1 MKNKTFFFLILAMT
15 LLLSSC
21 IEITQHIRL
30 ENNTIINNTRIVIQK
45 ALLTMAQSYGNDSDL
60 SSLEFNDETIY
71 QISEQ
76 IPKENF
82 VSIKNANNELENGLE
97 ITVRYPRTKRPTVQ
111 NDDVAPI
118 FYPYLKDK
126 TLVVDFNNISSTNID
141 ENNQMVSAILSGFKY
156 RLFIDS
162 SVLSS
167 PKKATLYTKDEE
179 TTYTIPLI
187 NYSNFTLVEISMAY
201 LLSGQ
206 SLRLVIE

>member
-1 MKNKTFFFLILAMT
+1 M
-15 LLLSSC
+15 
-21 IEITQHIRL
+21 
-30 ENNTIINNTRIVIQK
+30 VV
-45 ALLTMAQSYGNDSDL
+45 
-60 SSLEFNDETIY
+60 EFN
-71 QISEQ
+71 
-76 IPKENF
+76 NM
-82 VSIKNANNELENGLE
+82 
-97 ITVRYPRTKRPTVQ
+97 
-111 NDDVAPI
+111 
-118 FYPYLKDK
+118 
-126 TLVVDFNNISSTNID
+126 SSTNID

-179 TTYTIPLI
+179 TTYTMPLI

>member
-1 MKNKTFFFLILAMT
+1 MKNKTFFFLISAMT

-30 ENNTIINNTRIVIQK
+30 ENNTIINNTRFVVQK

-60 SSLEFNDETIY
+60 STLEFNDETIN

-82 VSIKNANNELENGLE
+82 VSIKNVNNELEKGLE
-97 ITVRYPRTKRPTVQ
+97 ITVRYPRTKRPTVL
-111 NDDVAPI
+111 NDNVAPI

-126 TLVVDFNNISSTNID
+126 TLVVDFNNMSSSNID
-141 ENNQMVSAILSGFKY
+141 ENNYMALAILSGFKY

-162 SVLSS
+162 SVLGS
-167 PKKATLYTKDEE
+167 PKRATLYIKDEE
-179 TTYTIPLI
+179 STYTVPLI
-187 NYSNFTLVEISMAY
+187 NYSNFTMVEISMAY
-201 LLSGQ
+201 LLSGK

>member
-1 MKNKTFFFLILAMT
+1 MKNKTFFFLISAMT

-30 ENNTIINNTRIVIQK
+30 ENNTIINNTRFVVQK
-45 ALLTMAQSYGNDSDL
+45 ALLTMAQSYGNNSDL
-60 SSLEFNDETIY
+60 STLEFNDETIN

-82 VSIKNANNELENGLE
+82 VSIKNVNNELEKGLE
-97 ITVRYPRTKRPTVQ
+97 ITVRYPRTKRPTVL
-111 NDDVAPI
+111 NDNVAPI

-126 TLVVDFNNISSTNID
+126 TLVVDFNNMSSSNID
-141 ENNQMVSAILSGFKY
+141 ENNQMALAILSGFKY

-162 SVLSS
+162 SVLGS
-167 PKKATLYTKDEE
+167 PKRATLYIKDEE
-179 TTYTIPLI
+179 STYTVPLI
-187 NYSNFTLVEISMAY
+187 NYSNFTMVEISMAY
-201 LLSGQ
+201 LLSGK

>member
-1 MKNKTFFFLILAMT
+1 MKNKTFFLLILAMT

-82 VSIKNANNELENGLE
+82 VSIKKSIMN
-97 ITVRYPRTKRPTVQ
+97 
-111 NDDVAPI
+111 
-118 FYPYLKDK
+118 
-126 TLVVDFNNISSTNID
+126 
-141 ENNQMVSAILSGFKY
+141 
-156 RLFIDS
+156 
-162 SVLSS
+162 
-167 PKKATLYTKDEE
+167 
-179 TTYTIPLI
+179 
-187 NYSNFTLVEISMAY
+187 
-201 LLSGQ
+201 
-206 SLRLVIE
+206 